1 MVNHQK
7 LKIKKKNFS
16 LPSNFPFPNPLPHIS
31 NQEIKNGYPPNVPIE
46 KKKATNV
53 SKKIKNKT
61 IMKI

>member
-16 LPSNFPFPNPLPHIS
+16 LLSNFPFPNPLPHIS

-46 KKKATNV
+46 KKK
-53 SKKIKNKT
+53 SYQRFQKNK
-61 IMKI
+61 